1 MDKKTFE
8 EKLAKYAELIVK
20 KGANVQSG
28 QDVMVYAGL
37 DQPEF
42 VTAVVEKCYEAG
54 ARKVSVE
61 WSHQPIELA
70 HINGRSLEVLSVV
83 EEWEKAKL
91 QHRVDTLPAM
101 IFIESDDPD
110 GLAGADQKK
119 YSLASQA
126 RYKIIKPYRDKMEN
140 KYQWCIAAV
149 PGKKW
154 AKKVFDDPDIDEDSA
169 VELLWEAI
177 LKTSRVTDDPIA
189 EWESHNADLRNRC
202 KVLNDSCIR
211 TLHYTSSNG
220 TDLRVGLM
228 PQSRFCGGEEKTVN
242 TGVPFNPNIPSEEV
256 FTSPMAGKA
265 DGVVYS
271 TMPLSYRGQLIENFH
286 IVFKDGKAVE
296 WKADKNEDLLG
307 EMIGMDKGAC
317 MLGECALIP
326 KDSPISEAGL
336 LFYNTLFDENAS
348 CHLAM
353 GDGYANTMDGFENMT
368 LEECRKLGLN
378 ESMIHVDFMIG
389 ADDLAIEGEC
399 EDGSVMKI
407 FENGTWAF

>member
-1 MDKKTFE
+1 MKKE
-8 EKLAKYAELIVK
+8 ELGNKLEKFAELIVK
-20 KGANVQSG
+20 KGVNVQKD

-37 DQPEF
+37 DQPDF
-42 VTAVVEKCYEAG
+42 ITAVVEKCYEAG
-54 ARKVSVE
+54 ARKVTVE

-70 HINGRSLEVLSVV
+70 HINGRSLETMSVV
-83 EEWEKAKL
+83 EDWEKAKL

-101 IFIESDDPD
+101 IYIDSDDPD

-119 YSLASQA
+119 YSLAAQA

-154 AKKVFDDPDIDEDSA
+154 AKKIFDDPDIDEDTA
-169 VELLWEAI
+169 VGLLWDAI
-177 LKTSRVTDDPIA
+177 LKTSRVTDDPVA
-189 EWESHNADLRNRC
+189 EWEKHNTDLRERC
-202 KVLNDSCIR
+202 RVLNEAHIK

-228 PQSRFCGGEEKTVN
+228 PQSRFCGGEEATVN
-242 TGVPFNPNIPSEEV
+242 TKVWFNPNIPSEEV

-265 DGVVYS
+265 EGIVYS
-271 TMPLSYRGQLIENFH
+271 TMPLSYRGELIENFH

-296 WKADKNEDLLG
+296 WKADKNEELLG
-307 EMIGMDKGAC
+307 EMLTMDDGAC
-317 MLGECALIP
+317 RLGECALIP
-326 KDSPISEAGL
+326 KDSPISESGI

-353 GDGYANTMDGFENMT
+353 GEGFANCVDGFEDMT
-368 LEECRKLGLN
+368 LDECRKLGLN

-389 ADDLAIEGEC
+389 ADDLSITGEC
-399 EDGSVMKI
+399 ENGETIQI

>member
-1 MDKKTFE
+1 MDNKIFKERLDKF
-8 EKLAKYAELIVK
+8 AELIVK
-20 KGANVQSG
+20 SGTNVQKD
-28 QDVMVYAGL
+28 QDVMIYAGL

-42 VTAVVEKCYEAG
+42 VTSVVHKCYEAG
-54 ARKVSVE
+54 ARKVTVE
-61 WSHQPIELA
+61 WSHQPVELE
-70 HINGRSLEVLSVV
+70 HINGRTLDVLSTV

-126 RYKIIKPYRDKMEN
+126 RYKVIKPYRDKMEN

-154 AKKVFDDPDIDEDSA
+154 AKKVFSDPDIDEDVA

-189 EWESHNADLRNRC
+189 AWKAHNEDLRSRC
-202 KVLNDSCIR
+202 R
-211 TLHYTSSNG
+211 TLCDAHVRTRHYTSSNG

-228 PQSRFCGGEEKTVN
+228 PQSRFCGGEEPTVN
-242 TGVPFNPNIPSEEV
+242 TGIYFNPNIPSEEV
-256 FTSPMAGKA
+256 FTSPKAGEA
-265 DGVVYS
+265 EGIVYS
-271 TMPLSYRGQLIENFH
+271 TMPLSSRGELIEDFS
-286 IVFKDGKAVE
+286 IAFKGGNAVA
-296 WKADKNEDLLG
+296 WKAAKNEALLG
-307 EMIGMDKGAC
+307 EMLNMDKGAA
-317 MLGECALIP
+317 MIGECALVP
-326 KDSPISEAGL
+326 KDSPISESGI

-348 CHLAM
+348 CHIAM
-353 GDGYANTMDGFENMT
+353 GDGYANTMEGYENMS

-378 ESMIHVDFMIG
+378 ESIIHVDFMVG
-389 ADDLAIEGEC
+389 SDDLSIVGEC
-399 EDGSVMKI
+399 ENGETIRI
-407 FENGTWAF
+407 FKNGTWAF